1 MFSFSNMA
9 LSSAPNVP
17 DRAPTIIVAGL
28 WPPRKRDF
36 LTVLARIKH
45 KPYWRG
51 LFAPR
56 WRNA

>member
-1 MFSFSNMA
+1 MA

-17 DRAPTIIVAGL
+17 DRARTIIVARV

-36 LTVLARIKH
+36 LTVPERIKH

-51 LFAPR
+51 LFALR

>member
-9 LSSAPNVP
+9 LSSAPNVL

-36 LTVLARIKH
+36 PLFRRGSSMAR
-45 KPYWRG
+45 PVC
-51 LFAPR
+51 A
-56 WRNA
+56 AMA